1 MVRKLRRSI
10 VIALAASTL
19 LLAVGVLPAA
29 AGPENNLVNKVN
41 AARAANGKDPV
52 QVYWDLT
59 DDARRHARRMADK
72 QNVYTNSNIGSVTSG
87 WKSFAEVVGV
97 GPSAGVLFNSF
108 MNTHRS
114 TILGSYNYIGVGA
127 TVDADGI
134 LWVDMIFMRHPGD
147 LVDDPPDETT
157 TTTTTTTDP
166 PDTTTTKAPPSSTTT
181 TSSSTTT
188 KPPAGGSGGSGDGG
202 EATTTPTTTLDSE
215 AVSDDFPIA
224 PTTTAIPTTT
234 TTTTSTTTTLI
245 AVAVAPDVPPQA
257 GRGEQALGGP
267 LPTGDTATG
276 GIGASWIVAAFIAL
290 GGAGFA
296 LVARMDRQSGTATTR
311 RLQPAMAA
319 GFDPCMTCGLVFD
332 RGKVHICPNCGSGV
346 TANA

>member
-1 MVRKLRRSI
+1 MVKTLRRSI
-10 VIALAASTL
+10 VVALTASTL
-19 LLAVGVLPAA
+19 LVAVGVLPAA

-52 QVYWDLT
+52 EVYWDLT
-59 DDARRHARRMADK
+59 DDARRHARRMADQQK
-72 QNVYTNSNIGSVTSG
+72 VYTNSNIGSVTSG
-87 WKSFAEVVGV
+87 WKSLAEVVGV

-127 TVDADGI
+127 IVDADGI

-166 PDTTTTKAPPSSTTT
+166 PDTTTTKAP
-181 TSSSTTT
+181 SSSTTT
-188 KPPAGGSGGSGDGG
+188 KPPSGGSGGSGDGG
-202 EATTTPTTTLDSE
+202 EATTTTTTLDSE

-234 TTTTSTTTTLI
+234 TTSTTTTLI
-245 AVAVAPDVPPQA
+245 AVAVAPDVPSQD

-267 LPTGDTATG
+267 LPTGDAASG

-319 GFDPCMTCGLVFD
+319 GFDPCMSCGLVFD
-332 RGKVHICPNCGSGV
+332 RGKVHICPNCGSGA
-346 TANA
+346 TGNA